1 MEKKKKRNND
11 SKVSGIG
18 HGGGLRQVTRG
29 FLWGDGTWAEVV
41 MRLGCERGEDLVQE
55 RAGRGLDIFIAWL
68 HDGKRLPMVEESG
81 KERCQLSPE
90 LSMQKSTEAEVM
102 PKEVRG

>member
-1 MEKKKKRNND
+1 
-11 SKVSGIG
+11 
-18 HGGGLRQVTRG
+18 
-29 FLWGDGTWAEVV
+29 
-41 MRLGCERGEDLVQE
+41 
-55 RAGRGLDIFIAWL
+55 
-68 HDGKRLPMVEESG
+68 MVEESG